1 MGEVVQ
7 IRELVSPAV
16 TWVRKKD
23 EIVLRILGEAE
34 EVLSRHI
41 GEAADVAIIDANE
54 REVISFR
61 ATVSRFTSNGHHY
74 VVVFFPKRLAPMVPT
89 INQLKDGRGRI
100 WLSVRLLG
108 VKKRQVDAKAEVKE
122 EGRRG

>member
-54 REVISFR
+54 REVITFR
-61 ATVSRFTSNGHHY
+61 ATLSRFTSNGHHY
-74 VVVFFPKRLAPMVPT
+74 VVVFFPKRLAPMIPT

-108 VKKRQVDAKAEVKE
+108 VKKPSRRIAVKE
-122 EGRRG
+122 EEGGGDG

>member
-1 MGEVVQ
+1 MV
-7 IRELVSPAV
+7 IPASI
-16 TWVRKKD
+16 WERKGD
-23 EIVLRILGEAE
+23 LILRLMGEAE
-34 EVLSRHI
+34 DLLSRHI
-41 GEAADVAIIDANE
+41 GEVADVAIIDANE
-54 REVISFR
+54 REVITFR
-61 ATVSRFTSNGHHY
+61 ATISRFTSNGHHY
-74 VVVFFPKRLAPMVPT
+74 VVVFFPKRLAPMIPT